1 MDPGVSTT
9 QRKDARRVE
18 QDRKVTEE
26 TSRLHLPSDGDYG
39 AVHGV
44 SDIPILEA
52 IIILTSPIRYL
63 ERVNVGQARLA
74 GMQKDLGMTDK
85 MWSTGISA
93 YYIGYI
99 ISQLPATI
107 WIAKGLPRYQIPCYV
122 IAWSSV
128 TACMAA
134 MKSGWAFILCRFLV
148 GFAEGPFLPIV
159 SLITSSWYTKEEAP
173 LRMAIWHAGNIGS
186 SCLSGLLAAGIQLG
200 MEGTLGIRGWKW
212 FLIIEGKST
221 LAD

>member
-1 MDPGVSTT
+1 
-9 QRKDARRVE
+9 
-18 QDRKVTEE
+18 
-26 TSRLHLPSDGDYG
+26 
-39 AVHGV
+39 
-44 SDIPILEA
+44 
-52 IIILTSPIRYL
+52 
-63 ERVNVGQARLA
+63 
-74 GMQKDLGMTDK
+74 MQKDLGMSDK

-107 WIAKGLPRYQIPCYV
+107 WLAKGLPRYQIPCYV

-134 MKSGWAFILCRFLV
+134 MTSGWAFVLCRFLV

-159 SLITSSWYTKEEAP
+159 SLMTSSWYTKQEAP

-186 SCLSGLLAAGIQLG
+186 SCVSGLLAAGIQLG

-212 FLIIEGKST
+212 FLIIEGT
-221 LAD
+221 LISPDWTASCLTSMEQAASVC